1 MTEKAI
7 QNRPGW
13 SISLHWVTVISLLYL
28 ALPCMLFFSSWFTPW
43 VAWPVNLG
51 IILSLISYVRRRAGD
66 TVWKPSQPHLIG
78 IALAA
83 LVCIVVFMLTGIA
96 GYFTPATDVL
106 IFREALYNNI
116 IREAWP
122 LVLPNGR
129 EMSYYLA
136 GMLPPALLARL
147 TEDYTMQRFLAVLWY
162 AAGMW
167 LTLLLFFC
175 RNQKFS
181 FLFLIFIFIFKDP
194 VYLLINSL
202 AGNGE
207 IWQAVGKFISLPPNE
222 YTGIPHPVLMM
233 FLNAQGCN
241 FHPYSLLAAALIIN
255 AQEKLRL
262 LIPLVITLLLPTSPL
277 GAIGCLPLAAIPW
290 VQDARHNMVRSAV
303 SLLLPVGITL
313 LCACYYLR
321 AESATSIGLFPLLQG
336 SWPDFFLHF
345 YIGIV
350 ASILLFCCIL
360 GKEIIRQDRALQVS
374 IACCLIL
381 PWFYLGSSRESG
393 LFGLNEL
400 WLKTSLIYHMH
411 LIAALCL
418 NWDKLPWVKYVYV
431 LSLVV
436 LFSRDERIRSLQYTG
451 VPAVQDVWQG
461 HLLHTHRSLYQK
473 IPHCNPCCIQGL
485 MLEGGQAEKHFPG
498 KLLPKAPGCDYTRPM
513 QPDGR
518 FITH

>member
-1 MTEKAI
+1 MTACTE

-13 SISLHWVTVISLLYL
+13 GLSLHWVTVISLLYL

-51 IILSLISYVRRRAGD
+51 IILSLVFYARNNTEER
-66 TVWKPSQPHLIG
+66 VWKANRHHLSG

-83 LVCIVVFMLTGIA
+83 LVCIIVFMLTGLA

-147 TEDYTMQRFLAVLWY
+147 TDDYTIQRLIAVLWY

-194 VYLLINSL
+194 VYLIINSL
-202 AGNGE
+202 AGTGE
-207 IWQAVGKFISLPPNE
+207 IWHAIGQFISLPPNE
-222 YTGIPHPVLMM
+222 YTGTPHPVQMM
-233 FLNAQGCN
+233 LLNAQGCN

-255 AQEKLRL
+255 SQEKLRQL
-262 LIPLVITLLLPTSPL
+262 SPLVITLLLPTSPL
-277 GAIGCLPLAAIPW
+277 GAIGCLPLAALPW
-290 VQDARHNMVRSAV
+290 IQQARHHLSRSAL
-303 SLLLPVGITL
+303 SLLLPLGIML

-321 AESATSIGLFPLLQG
+321 AESATSIGLFPLLLG
-336 SWPDFFLHF
+336 SWDDFFLHF

-350 ASILLFCCIL
+350 ASTLLFCFIL
-360 GKEIIRQDRALQVS
+360 GRETIRHDRTLQIS

-381 PWFYLGSSRESG
+381 PWIYLGSSRDSG

-411 LIAALCL
+411 LIAALCF
-418 NWDKLPWVKYVYV
+418 NWQKLGWGKYAYV
-431 LSLVV
+431 LTLAI
-436 LFSRDERIRSLQYTG
+436 LITRDERIRSLEYTG
-451 VPAVQDVWQG
+451 SPIVQDVWQG
-461 HLLHTHRSLYQK
+461 HLHHNHRSIYQK
-473 IPHCNPCCIQGL
+473 VPHCNPCRLPGL
-485 MLEGGQAEKHFPG
+485 LLEKGSAEKTFPG
-498 KLLPKAPGCDYTRPM
+498 NLLPKAPGCDYARPM

-518 FITH
+518 FITY